1 MTGREPSVT
10 PRLSWGYCPVCL
22 HERQVLDGLMTSHQ
36 QWVSGFKCG
45 IKNCTEC
52 HPYGYM
58 KPCQGSGKEPLEITV
73 RVDRQK
79 MNKAYFESR
88 SKIQYNPGE

>member
-1 MTGREPSVT
+1 MVD
-10 PRLSWGYCPVCL
+10 
-22 HERQVLDGLMTSHQ
+22 HRQ
-36 QWVSGFKCG
+36 WISGFECS
-45 IKNCTEC
+45 IKGCTED

-58 KPCQGSGKEPLEITV
+58 KPCQGSGKKPLDGIL

-79 MNKAYFESR
+79 MNKAYYESR